1 LKKGILWKV
10 TKDTID
16 IENEEFFSYARS
28 RSKSSTLCPCIEKR
42 NNMHLPKKRK
52 VRAKRNS
59 RMSRGLH
66 PFRRKCQPNK
76 EYTQMKLISRTWKET
91 FVREFDKNMN

>member
-16 IENEEFFSYARS
+16 IENEELLSYARS

-66 PFRRKCQPNK
+66 HFEGNVNPTRN
-76 EYTQMKLISRTWKET
+76 IH
-91 FVREFDKNMN
+91 